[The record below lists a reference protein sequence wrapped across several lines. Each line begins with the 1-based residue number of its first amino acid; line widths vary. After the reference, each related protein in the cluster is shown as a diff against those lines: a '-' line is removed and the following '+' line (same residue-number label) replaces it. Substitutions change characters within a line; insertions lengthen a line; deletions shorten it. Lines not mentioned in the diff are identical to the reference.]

1 MRKKTYLTKQGLLE
15 ARAEI
20 DHLTRLY
27 KPGLLRT
34 LEEIYTEKNLAE
46 DALYDRAKNDLSS
59 VERRITELE
68 ELINSATVVERGNN
82 KRVSVGSKIIL
93 KFLPDNKTKTY
104 YVVGTHEAD
113 PFKNRI
119 SNESPIVQAILG
131 KKVNETATV
140 SLGLKEFNVKILR
153 IFA

>member
-1 MRKKTYLTKQGLLE
+1 MRKQTFLTKQGLLE
-15 ARAEI
+15 AQAEM

-27 KPGLLRT
+27 RPGIIRT
-34 LEEIYTEKNLAE
+34 LEEMYNEKNLAE
-46 DALYDRAKNDLSS
+46 DALYDRAKKDLSA
-59 VERRITELE
+59 VEKRITELDD
-68 ELINSATVVERGNN
+68 LINSATVIERGNN
-82 KRVSVGSKIIL
+82 KRVSVGTKIKL
-93 KFLPDNKTKTY
+93 KILPDNKTKTY

-140 SLGLKEFNVKILR
+140 SLGLREFSVKILG